1 MRNIAFL
8 TLGVTVM
15 LLSSCLGEDVK
26 QVQGLKPIYG
36 SQSELSTL
44 IKSTEAQS
52 LTNPGKIYTKDHLL
66 LINEALKGVHLYD
79 NSDPSSP
86 QNIGFISIPGN
97 LDVAMKGNMLYAD
110 YQNGLLTIDISDIN
124 NPEVKDFNSDY
135 NSLDNGQL
143 YPPAGITAQIN
154 SSKVYFEC
162 PDANKGLIIGWE
174 KANLPQTQCYIQ
186 N

>member
-1 MRNIAFL
+1 MRNFAFL
-8 TLGVTVM
+8 TLGITVM
-15 LLSSCLGEDVK
+15 LLSSCLGDDVK

-36 SQSELSTL
+36 DLNELKTL
-44 IKSTEAQS
+44 IKSTDPQS
-52 LTNPGKIYTKDHLL
+52 LSNPGKIYIKDNLL
-66 LINEALKGVHLYD
+66 LINEVLKGVHVFD
-79 NSDPSSP
+79 NADPTSP
-86 QNIGFISIPGN
+86 NKIGFISIPGN

-110 YQNGLLTIDISDIN
+110 YQNGLVTIDISDIN
-124 NPEVKDFNSDY
+124 NAEVKDFNSDY

-162 PDANKGLIIGWE
+162 PDAEQGVIIGWE
-174 KANLPQTQCYIQ
+174 KVSMPESNCYIQ